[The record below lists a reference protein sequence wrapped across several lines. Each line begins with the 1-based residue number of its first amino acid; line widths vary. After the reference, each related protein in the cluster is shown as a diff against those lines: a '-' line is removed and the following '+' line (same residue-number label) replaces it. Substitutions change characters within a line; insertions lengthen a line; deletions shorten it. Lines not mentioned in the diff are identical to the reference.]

1 MGEEGGADFP
11 WKSNPEAARAHR
23 DSVSG
28 VIRQLD
34 ADIVVITE
42 TETKG
47 VLEMMIAESL
57 TGLGYRRARPL
68 RRRVVASRRPL
79 EWAGGRVRGR
89 GAVAVGSRLDD
100 RLRAQRKARPQLV
113 AIYTS
118 DGEYGRL
125 KLNNTAITR
134 FSSPRD

>member
-23 DSVSG
+23 DSVAG

-89 GAVAVGSRLDD
+89 GAVAGDWKSSR
-100 RLRAQRKARPQLV
+100 RIASRAAKGAT
-113 AIYTS
+113 AT
-118 DGEYGRL
+118 GRD
-125 KLNNTAITR
+125 IH
-134 FSSPRD
+134 F